1 LRYVNKVSTRIGLPE
16 SGLTRKPFE
25 EEVVVGMADRSA
37 VGMLAGAAVGS
48 SLAAPLT

>member
-1 LRYVNKVSTRIGLPE
+1 MFRRFRYPFGRVAE
-16 SGLTRKPFE
+16 RKPFE